1 MISEMEQNTL
11 DSSLDELLNKH
22 FAGRVVRKDLTKLVK
37 EGANVPVYVLEYL
50 LGQHCASNDEAIIQD
65 GLATVKRILEENY
78 VRPDE
83 AEKIKSIIRERG
95 SLKIIDKVT
104 VKLNEKRDVYEAL
117 LSNLGIKGVEIS
129 TNTVRQYEKLLA
141 GGIWSIITMEYF
153 YEEGQRGSPFIA
165 RNLKPIQMPNMDME
179 ELFEGRRHFTVDQWI
194 DVLLRSTGIEPTQFE
209 DRVKWHLLTR
219 MIPMVENNYNVC
231 ELGPRGTG
239 KSHIYKEISPNS
251 ILISGG
257 RTTVANLF
265 YNLANRTVG
274 LVGLW
279 DVVAFDEV
287 AGISFKDNDGV
298 QIMKDYMASG
308 SFARGRDM
316 INAYASMVFVGNLN
330 QPVDTLVKM
339 SHLLAPFPEAMID
352 SAFFDRFHA
361 YIPGWEIP
369 KMRPEYFTNQ
379 YGLIVDY
386 LAEFMR
392 EMRKRNFG
400 DAINKY
406 FKLGRDLNQRDT
418 IAVKHTVSGL
428 LKLLYPHEDYDKN
441 AVQRCLEYALETR
454 RRVKEQLKKIGGM
467 EFYDVHFSYIDQETM
482 EENFIS
488 VPEQGGSSLIPAGPL
503 NPGVL
508 HTVATGTSGHLGL
521 YRLETQVTAGSGSLT
536 LSGLGSKSTAKEAV
550 KVGFDYFKAN
560 AAGISVSAKA
570 GDHNYHL
577 HVVELHNT
585 GPTNAMTLTAFVALC
600 SALLGKPVQSQL
612 VVLGSMSLGGS
623 IIPVQNLPESLQ
635 VAFDAGA
642 KRILLPMAS
651 VSDIPSIPGE
661 LFAKFQTSFYAD
673 PQDAVFKALG
683 VE

>member
-1 MISEMEQNTL
+1 MISETTSA
-11 DSSLDELLNKH
+11 DTSLDDLLNRH

-50 LGQHCASNDEAIIQD
+50 LGTYCATNDEEVIQE
-65 GLATVKRILEENY
+65 GLKTVKRILAENY

-83 AEKIKSIIRERG
+83 AEKVKSSIRERG

-104 VKLNEKRDVYEAL
+104 VSLNERRDVYEAL
-117 LSNLGIKGVEIS
+117 LSNLGVKGVEVSS
-129 TNTVRQYEKLLA
+129 TTVKQYEKLLV
-141 GGIWSIITMEYF
+141 GGIWTIITLEYF
-153 YEEGQRGSPFIA
+153 YEEGQRGSPFII
-165 RNLKPIQMPNMDME
+165 RDLKPIQMPNMDLG
-179 ELFEGRRHFTVDQWI
+179 ELFEGRRAFTEEQWI
-194 DVLLRSTGIEPTQFE
+194 DVLLRSTGLEPTHF
-209 DRVKWHLLTR
+209 DARVKWHLLCR
-219 MIPMVENNYNVC
+219 MVPLVENNYNVC

-257 RTTVANLF
+257 HTTVANLF
-265 YNLANRTVG
+265 YNLARHTVG

-287 AGISFKDNDGV
+287 AGIAFKDNDGV

-308 SFARGRDM
+308 SFARGRDS
-316 INAYASMVFVGNLN
+316 ISAYASMVFIGNIDN
-330 QPVDTLVKM
+330 VEVLVKT
-339 SHLLAPFPEAMID
+339 SHLLAPFPDTMID
-352 SAFFDRFHA
+352 AAFFDRFHT

-369 KMRPEYFTNQ
+369 KMRPEFLTNR

-386 LAEFMR
+386 LAEWLR

-400 DAINKY
+400 DAITKY
-406 FKLGRDLNQRDT
+406 FTLGRDLNQRDT

-428 LKLLYPHEDYDKN
+428 LKLLYPHEEYEKD
-441 AVQRCLEYALETR
+441 AVRRCLAYALEAR

-467 EFYDVHFSYIDQETM
+467 EFYDVHLSYIDQDTM
-482 EENFIS
+482 EETFIS
-488 VPEQGGSSLIPAGPL
+488 VPEQGGGALIPAGPL

-508 HTVATGTSGHLGL
+508 HTVAHGSSGHLGL
-521 YRLETQVTAGSGSLT
+521 YRLETQVTAGNGT
-536 LSGLGSKSTAKEAV
+536 VRMSGLGSNSAAREAI

-560 AAGISVSAKA
+560 ASQVSASAKP
-570 GDHNYHL
+570 GDHDFHL
-577 HVVELHNT
+577 HVVEFHNA
-585 GPTNAMTLTAFVALC
+585 GPTTAMTLAAFVALC
-600 SALLGKPVQSQL
+600 SGILGKPVQSQL
-612 VVLGSMSLGGS
+612 VILGSMSLGGN
-623 IIPVQNLPESLQ
+623 IIPVQNLAESLQ

-642 KRILLPMAS
+642 KRLLLPMAS
-651 VSDIPSIPGE
+651 VSDIPTIPGE

-673 PQDAVFKALG
+673 PRDAVFKALG